1 MLLLLTVLYVVGVI
15 IYISVTISGLRT
27 IVHPTEEDTESDR
40 IEALRV
46 LSAGNT
52 LIILCLV
59 GVLLLQVCQIY
70 LCLFSD

>member
-1 MLLLLTVLYVVGVI
+1 MTALYVIGVI
-15 IYISVTISGLRT
+15 IYSSVTIGGLRT
-27 IVHPTEEDTESDR
+27 IVHPTEDNTESDR

-59 GVLLLQVCQIY
+59 GVLLLQVRPG
-70 LCLFSD
+70 FTSVDT